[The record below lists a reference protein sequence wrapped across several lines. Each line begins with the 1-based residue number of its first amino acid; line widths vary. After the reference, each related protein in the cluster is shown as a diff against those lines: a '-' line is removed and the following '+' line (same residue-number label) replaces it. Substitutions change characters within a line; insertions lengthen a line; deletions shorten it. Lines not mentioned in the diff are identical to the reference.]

1 MIYKFNKEK
10 KMAKLIMVLLLIVFA
25 SGCSQGEGV
34 GVIVAGST
42 SVQPY
47 AEVLAEEYM
56 IINSSSE
63 VDIQG
68 GGSSAGITAAQSGT
82 ADIGMSSRSLNDE
95 EKSML
100 AIEIAKDGLVII
112 VNPDN
117 PISDLTLNE
126 IRDIYTASV
135 TNWSQLGGP
144 DHNIHLI
151 TREEG
156 SGTRSAFEELVM
168 GEMEITP
175 KAIVQDSNGSVRLL
189 VADDPNA
196 IGFISLGIADE
207 SVKALQLDGV
217 RATRESIMNGTY
229 SLSRPFLFVFSEEPQ
244 GQTKD
249 FMDFVLS
256 KEGQQLLSD
265 EGLVPSMKH

>member
-1 MIYKFNKEK
+1 MIYKISKQ
-10 KMAKLIMVLLLIVFA
+10 KMVKLIVVLLLIVFT
-25 SGCSQGEGV
+25 SGCSQEAGV

-56 IINSSSE
+56 IINPGAV

-82 ADIGMSSRSLNDE
+82 ADLGMSSRSLNEE

-100 AIEIAKDGLVII
+100 SIEIAKDGLVII

-117 PISDLTLNE
+117 PINDLSLNQ
-126 IRDIYTASV
+126 IRDIYTASI

-144 DHNIHLI
+144 DHNVHLI

-168 GEMEITP
+168 GDAEITP
-175 KAIVQDSNGSVRLL
+175 KGIVQDSNGSVRLL

-207 SVKALQLDGV
+207 SVKTLDLDGV
-217 RATRESIMNGTY
+217 TPSRESIMEGTY
-229 SLSRPFLFVFSEEPQ
+229 SLSRPFLFVALEEPE
-244 GQTKD
+244 GQTKH
-249 FMDFVLS
+249 FIDFVLS
-256 KEGQQLLSD
+256 KEGQKILSD
-265 EGLVPSMKH
+265 EGLVPSVKH